1 MESFG
6 IASVAGITVIC
17 YLMGL
22 LIKNLP
28 LDYKRIPS
36 LAGLLGGVLGI
47 LGWLFMSDFP
57 AGDFLTAL
65 SVGIVSGL
73 AATGV
78 HEAGCQ
84 LTREKS

>member
-28 LDYKRIPS
+28 LDNKWIPS

-47 LGWLFMSDFP
+47 LGWLFMPDFP

-65 SVGIVSGL
+65 SVELFPVWRLRGSMRPGVS
-73 AATGV
+73 
-78 HEAGCQ
+78 
-84 LTREKS
+84 